1 MNDTPSTP
9 WLQTPQIMAFP
20 TNEAIRSQSTLYKVP
35 GAQLLSVREVIVSKC
50 EYGHRLGFSLPF
62 LTTKENTHIQFS
74 TSYVLKDKGN
84 FLLNFILHE
93 SPK

>member
-35 GAQLLSVREVIVSKC
+35 GAQLLSVREVIVSNVNMDID
-50 EYGHRLGFSLPF
+50 L
-62 LTTKENTHIQFS
+62 
-74 TSYVLKDKGN
+74 D
-84 FLLNFILHE
+84 
-93 SPK
+93 SPCHF